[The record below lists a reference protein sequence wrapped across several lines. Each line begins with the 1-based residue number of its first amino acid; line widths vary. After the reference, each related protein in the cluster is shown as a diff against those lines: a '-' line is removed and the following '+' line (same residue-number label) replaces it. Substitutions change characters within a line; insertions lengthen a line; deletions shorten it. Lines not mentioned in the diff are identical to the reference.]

1 MMSNLEKAIQLIN
14 ELEFAEYFSFMENL
28 VGKKAE
34 LTRLQKIF
42 ITGKTDVD
50 FYEQL
55 KVLSKIILKENT
67 MKEELDQIKKLII
80 QTDKN
85 KVLDA
90 LSNFI
95 KKYKLTQGESELLN
109 LQSDYQIFQ
118 RDQIRGVLSA
128 QEASQKN
135 SQLSM
140 RVLNLIELLGNS
152 SGNTA
157 IISGNGNTVIQDVK
171 VEKPKTEG
179 KKTILFLASSPST
192 LSRMQ
197 LGKEHDQIQ
206 DNLQRANMR
215 DFFDLEQQFATTTDS
230 MMQSL
235 LDKNPY
241 IVHFS
246 GHGTNSSGD
255 TNSGGIYLENGS
267 GDSQLVNA
275 KALEGLFKL
284 CASHVKCV
292 ILNAC
297 YSETQAKAI
306 GKNIEYVVGMNKAI
320 LDTAALHFSVG
331 FYKALGAGR
340 SVEDAF
346 ESGRVKIDMENI
358 NGSDIP
364 QLLKNGLVISV

>member
-1 MMSNLEKAIQLIN
+1 MSNLEKAIQLIN

-67 MKEELDQIKKLII
+67 MKEELDQIKKLIV

-179 KKTILFLASSPST
+179 KKTILFLASSPSN

-197 LGKEHDQIQ
+197 LGREHDQIKN
-206 DNLQRANMR
+206 DLQLAKER
-215 DFFDLEQQFATTTDS
+215 DFFDLEQQFATTADS

-235 LDKNPY
+235 LDENPY

-255 TNSGGIYLENGS
+255 ANSGGIFLENGS
-267 GDSQLVNA
+267 GNSELVNA
-275 KALEGLFKL
+275 SALEALFE
-284 CASHVKCV
+284 SFSSVQCV
-292 ILNAC
+292 VLNAC
-297 YSETQAKAI
+297 YSEAQAKAI
-306 GKNIEYVVGMNKAI
+306 GKTVEYVVGMNKAI
-320 LDTAALHFSVG
+320 LDTAALRFSVG
-331 FYKALGAGR
+331 FYKALGAGKT
-340 SVEDAF
+340 VEEAF
-346 ESGRVKIDMENI
+346 KLGRTSIKLANI
-358 NGSDIP
+358 SGSDIP
-364 QLLKNGLVISV
+364 QLLKNGVVISV